1 MCSSNIPPVGASMD
15 IDYDEKIVLK
25 WKHNMVLPFW
35 YLDILSEESQLQSL
49 RESWDPFCL
58 ISFV

>member
-1 MCSSNIPPVGASMD
+1 MN

-25 WKHNMVLPFW
+25 WKYNMILPFS
-35 YLDILSEESQLQSL
+35 YLDILSEESQLQSQ
-49 RESWDPFCL
+49 RESLDTFCL

>member
-1 MCSSNIPPVGASMD
+1 MCSRNIRTVGASMN

-25 WKHNMVLPFW
+25 WKYNMILPFS
-35 YLDILSEESQLQSL
+35 YLDILSEESQLQSQ
-49 RESWDPFCL
+49 RESLDTFCL